1 MDNNPASPLDTL
13 RQLKEML
20 DAGALTPTEFEALKQ
35 RLVFTAP
42 PAAPAP
48 AASEPLVPAPTP
60 PVIPASIV
68 TPPVAAPFVPQA
80 APVPPPPAPFT
91 PPASPPIYTPPAVP
105 VERYPV
111 VENVPLHFTLSG
123 SDSTFPRVDEAK
135 AADVPSVAPSRNF
148 VAPPVA
154 SAPVLERDADANWVS
169 NEFPESE
176 APAARSPLALI
187 LSIGGLLALLALV
200 VYLSMN
206 RPPSERLTSTSQ
218 TAADSVAATIEV
230 GPQAEPLPQS
240 MAVPET
246 IRVVPT
252 NPAPAMPPRPT
263 APLRD
268 SATVAPASSPA
279 PAPTASDSV
288 PNP

>member
-35 RLVFTAP
+35 RLVFTTP

-48 AASEPLVPAPTP
+48 AAAEPVVPAPVP
-60 PVIPASIV
+60 SVIP
-68 TPPVAAPFVPQA
+68 TPI
-80 APVPPPPAPFT
+80 APVSPIAPPFT
-91 PPASPPIYTPPAVP
+91 PPAASVPPSAYTLLAVP
-105 VERYPV
+105 AEQHPV
-111 VENVPLHFTLSG
+111 VENVPLHSTPSAPTLL
-123 SDSTFPRVDEAK
+123 RVDETQAVN
-135 AADVPSVAPSRNF
+135 VPPNVPPRAF

-169 NEFPESE
+169 NEFTESE

-240 MAVPET
+240 VAEPET

-268 SATVAPASSPA
+268 SATVAPAPSPA

>member
-35 RLVFTAP
+35 RLVFTTP
-42 PAAPAP
+42 PAAQAP
-48 AASEPLVPAPTP
+48 AAEPVVLAPVPS
-60 PVIPASIV
+60 VIPAPI
-68 TPPVAAPFVPQA
+68 
-80 APVPPPPAPFT
+80 APVSPIAPPFT
-91 PPASPPIYTPPAVP
+91 PPAASVPAPAYTLLAAPA
-105 VERYPV
+105 EQHPV
-111 VENVPLHFTLSG
+111 VENVPLHATPSASALL
-123 SDSTFPRVDEAK
+123 RVDETQAVN
-135 AADVPSVAPSRNF
+135 VPPNVPPRDF
-148 VAPPVA
+148 VAPLIAP
-154 SAPVLERDADANWVS
+154 APVPERDADANWVS

-246 IRVVPT
+246 IRVVPA